1 MEVTASQSLAEQ
13 ITFMY
18 HSAGCSL
25 HTSSQ
30 YDCDCYVFESII
42 IHGSPFSRPL
52 RRGASALVSYTGADC
67 FTAVQDLTS
76 VRIIDIEG
84 IEEEPSIDS
93 LRSIA
98 TEQEEKAA

>member
-1 MEVTASQSLAEQ
+1 MAVPYLDLTRRRFCTAL
-13 ITFMY
+13 
-18 HSAGCSL
+18 
-25 HTSSQ
+25 
-30 YDCDCYVFESII
+30 
-42 IHGSPFSRPL
+42 
-52 RRGASALVSYTGADC
+52 SYTGAYL
-67 FTAVQDLTS
+67 FTAMQDLTS

>member
-1 MEVTASQSLAEQ
+1 ML
-13 ITFMY
+13 
-18 HSAGCSL
+18 
-25 HTSSQ
+25 
-30 YDCDCYVFESII
+30 
-42 IHGSPFSRPL
+42 
-52 RRGASALVSYTGADC
+52 SYTGADF

-98 TEQEEKAA
+98 TEPEEKAA